1 MSEQSNDDTVK
12 DEGAVTADGGT
23 KASDV
28 DESGATELG
37 EKQID
42 ESAENADT
50 PTKAAESSETAKPDK
65 PGRRINWSRVF
76 AFGVLPGLALLLALG
91 AGFLKWQDV
100 SDRVGEMPPTASEKH
115 PSPAAESVRAAKDS
129 TIALLSYKPDTVEQ
143 QLTAA
148 RDLLT
153 GDFRGSY
160 TSLTND
166 IVIPGA
172 KQKQISAVAK
182 VPAAASV
189 SAEPNHAVV
198 LVFVDQTVTVGQ
210 DAPTDTASSVRVT
223 LDKIGDR
230 WLIAKFDPV

>member
-12 DEGAVTADGGT
+12 DEGAVTADDGT
-23 KASDV
+23 KASEV
-28 DESGATELG
+28 DESGGTELG
-37 EKQID
+37 ENQVD

-223 LDKIGDR
+223 LDKVGDR
-230 WLIAKFDPV
+230 WLISKFDPV